1 MGKKV
6 KCREC
11 FHSMNWCLPVNV
23 NNNNYDYAKCVYNA
37 AHKFIVCAKTEK
49 TKNINNEQY
58 CRHYKN
64 KKETNNEVD
73 SIYARELE
81 ELGRKIK
88 EFEDNKGEYK
98 LC

>member
-11 FHSMNWCLPVNV
+11 LHSMNWCLPVNV

-37 AHKFIVCAKTEK
+37 ARKSIVCAKTEK

-58 CRHYKN
+58 CKYFK
-64 KKETNNEVD
+64 KKENTNTEID
-73 SIYARELE
+73 ELYTK
-81 ELGRKIK
+81 ELKKLEKRIK
-88 EFEDNKGEYK
+88 DFEKNFS
-98 LC
+98 